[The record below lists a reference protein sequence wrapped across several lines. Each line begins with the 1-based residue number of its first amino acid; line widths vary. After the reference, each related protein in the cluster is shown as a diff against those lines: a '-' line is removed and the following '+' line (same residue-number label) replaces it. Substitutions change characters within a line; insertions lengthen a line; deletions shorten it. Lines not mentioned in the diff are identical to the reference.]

1 MKKIKA
7 VYDCSFSWL
16 GTGISI
22 KSDRDKLVSWAQKTS
37 SSDCWWPQDD
47 NEHVKYMTHL
57 AVGGHKMTMNMLNMT
72 HLAITRSIIM
82 LGVVKEIFLI
92 FINSITI
99 KLIQDTV

>member
-57 AVGGHKMTMNMLNMT
+57 A
-72 HLAITRSIIM
+72 ITRSIIM

>member
-47 NEHVKYMTHL
+47 NEHAKYDSPRHHQEHNNAWCRQRNISHL
-57 AVGGHKMTMNMLNMT
+57 H
-72 HLAITRSIIM
+72 
-82 LGVVKEIFLI
+82 
-92 FINSITI
+92 
-99 KLIQDTV
+99 